1 MISEDLSTAQRL
13 QMAAMLT
20 DAVSNLIDRSKHLC
34 YDHGTGSQEMA
45 NTLDAHA
52 TLLRQSTVLTVATL
66 TEAIQALVPATTVK
80 VEDPGL
86 ADDEALAGYV
96 NATAARL

>member
-34 YDHGTGSQEMA
+34 YDHGTGTQEMA

-66 TEAIQALVPATTVK
+66 TEAIQALIPATTVK
-80 VEDPGL
+80 VEGPADVDAAIAGL
-86 ADDEALAGYV
+86 VD
-96 NATAARL
+96 ATVARL